1 MKNTYEFNFD
11 DTTLTSKLE
20 DMTYDI
26 ENLVPEEMTSAELVE
41 FCKLDLAMQKIRSEV
56 LNYAA
61 AECIMHN
68 SMKDESIND

>member
-1 MKNTYEFNFD
+1 MKNTYQFNFD

-20 DMTYDI
+20 DIVYDL
-26 ENLVPEEMTSAELVE
+26 ENINPETMTSAELVE
-41 FCKLDLAMQKIRSEV
+41 FCKLDLLMQKIRNEV

-68 SMKDESIND
+68 SLND

>member
-1 MKNTYEFNFD
+1 MKNTYQFNFD
-11 DTTLTSKLE
+11 DTALTSKLE

-41 FCKLDLAMQKIRSEV
+41 FCKLDLAMQKIRNEV

-61 AECIMHN
+61 AECMMHN
-68 SMKDESIND
+68 AMEDESFND

>member
-1 MKNTYEFNFD
+1 MKNTYQFNFD
-11 DTTLTSKLE
+11 DTVLTSKLE

-41 FCKLDLAMQKIRSEV
+41 FCKLDLLMQKIRNEV

-61 AECIMHN
+61 AECMMHN
-68 SMKDESIND
+68 SLND